1 MNTQEIKT
9 LTESQTQPT
18 IQHLD
23 CKRPIAA
30 ILSDLSKP
38 IPERFLESRTQG
50 RATLTYIPWYN
61 VCKLLDYYAPGWQG
75 EIMHIAPVGDRLV
88 LTYRISIFAEEGIF
102 TREATGT
109 EMLKELVKDKD
120 TGELVSREI
129 AYGDPSSNAESMAL
143 RRAAAKFGLGLYL
156 YDK

>member
-18 IQHLD
+18 VKHLD
-23 CKRPIAA
+23 YKRPIAA
-30 ILSDLSKP
+30 ILADLSKP
-38 IPERFLESRTQG
+38 IPDRFLETRIQG

-75 EIMHIAPVGDRLV
+75 EIVHVVPVGDRLV
-88 LTYRISIFAEEGIF
+88 LTYRISIIAEEGIF

-109 EMLKELVKDKD
+109 ETLKELVKDKE
-120 TGELVSREI
+120 TGEMVSREL
-129 AYGDPSSNAESMAL
+129 AYGDPSSNAESMAF
-143 RRAAAKFGLGLYL
+143 RRAAAKFGLGLSL